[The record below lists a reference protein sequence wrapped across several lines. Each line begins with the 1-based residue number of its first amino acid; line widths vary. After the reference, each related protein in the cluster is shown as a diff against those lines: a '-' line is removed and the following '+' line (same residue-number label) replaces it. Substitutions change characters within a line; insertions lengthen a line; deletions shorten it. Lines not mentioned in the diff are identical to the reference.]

1 MIITFYTPT
10 LKLTGGNLVMFQYAK
25 YLASQE
31 NCEVYII
38 APDVEKK
45 DYIQNGINIKTFKKF
60 PNKYFEHI
68 FFQLIYLK
76 QFFKLTPKSD
86 IIIPIFFPL
95 SIHAIYSKKMGKT
108 EKVISLFQDSKT
120 MYWFG
125 NYIYF
130 LLRLPIITNNIDNFI
145 AVSTP
150 TAKEILQYAKK
161 EAIIIPNGID
171 TNIFYPRKV
180 EKGNYILFIGS
191 SKTKGVKEFV
201 KSYKLVKREFPELK
215 AIIVGPN
222 LYNTDD
228 SDITFL
234 GTIKDK
240 DNLALLYS
248 KALVYVSQSY
258 GDSFGLPPLE
268 AMACG
273 TAVVLTDTVGTREY
287 AVDGENSIIV
297 PIKNVKKTSEAIIE
311 ILKNENLRILIE
323 QNGIITA
330 KKYNWNN
337 SLNYFIRI
345 MENQIRCS

>member
-31 NCEVYII
+31 NFEVYII
-38 APDVEKK
+38 APDIEKK
-45 DYIQNGINIKTFKKF
+45 DYIQDGINIKTFKKV

-95 SIHAIYSKKMGKT
+95 VIHAIYCKKAGKT
-108 EKVISLFQDSKT
+108 KKVISLFQDSKT

-125 NYIYF
+125 CYIYF
-130 LLRLPIITNNIDNFI
+130 LLRLPIIINNIDDFI

-150 TAKEILQYAKK
+150 IAKEILQYAKK

-171 TNIFYPRKV
+171 TNIFYPRNV
-180 EKGNYILFIGS
+180 EKENYILFIGS

-201 KSYKLVKREFPELK
+201 KSYELVKQKFPELK

-222 LYNTDD
+222 LYNTNNP
-228 SDITFL
+228 DITFL

-240 DNLALLYS
+240 DKLALLYS

-273 TAVVLTDTVGTREY
+273 TAVVLTDTVGSREY

-297 PIKNVKKTSEAIIE
+297 PIKNIKKTSDAIIK
-311 ILKNENLRILIE
+311 ILKNKELREKLEKNAIK
-323 QNGIITA
+323 TA
-330 KKYNWNN
+330 SQYNYKDSTFKLYQYMRNN
-337 SLNYFIRI
+337 Y
-345 MENQIRCS
+345 EY

>member
-31 NCEVYII
+31 NFEVYII
-38 APDVEKK
+38 APDIEKK
-45 DYIQNGINIKTFKKF
+45 DYIQDGINIKTFKKV

-95 SIHAIYSKKMGKT
+95 VIHAIYCKKAGKT
-108 EKVISLFQDSKT
+108 KKVISLFQDFKT

-125 NYIYF
+125 CYIYF
-130 LLRLPIITNNIDNFI
+130 LLRLSIIVNNIDDFI

-171 TNIFYPRKV
+171 TNIFYPRNV
-180 EKGNYILFIGS
+180 EKENYILFIGS

-201 KSYKLVKREFPELK
+201 KSYELVKQKFPELK

-222 LYNTDD
+222 LYNTNNP
-228 SDITFL
+228 DITFL

-240 DNLALLYS
+240 DKLALLYS

-273 TAVVLTDTVGTREY
+273 TAIVLTDTVGSREY
-287 AVDGENSIIV
+287 ALDGENSIIV
-297 PIKNVKKTSEAIIE
+297 PIKNIKKTSDAIIK
-311 ILKNENLRILIE
+311 ILKNKELREKLEKNAIK
-323 QNGIITA
+323 TA
-330 KKYNWNN
+330 SQYSYKDSTFKLYQYMRNN
-337 SLNYFIRI
+337 Y
-345 MENQIRCS
+345 EY